1 MKYKIGFVSLG
12 CPKNLTDTETMIGLL
27 KNEYIL
33 ETNPENADIIIVNT
47 CGFIESAKQESIDTI
62 IEMGQYKQTG
72 NLKKLIVTGCLAQ
85 RYSTEILEQLPEVD
99 AVAGTAS
106 FIDIKTVLD
115 EAFNGEKRIFMRDI
129 NEAVPENLPRVLA
142 TPHYSAYLK
151 IADGC
156 NNKCTYC
163 VIPQIRGKYRSR
175 TVESIVDE
183 AKKLAA
189 DGVREIILIAQD
201 TTYYGVDLYKK
212 KMLAPLL
219 QELEKIEGLRWIR
232 VHYCYPEMID
242 DDLIDVFANSKK
254 ICPYIDIPFQHASDG
269 VLKKMA
275 RRSSFEKNC
284 RLIDTLREK
293 VENIY
298 IRSSFIV
305 GFPGETEED
314 FGILKEF
321 IKKARLDRLG
331 VFTYSPEE
339 GTIAAEMDGQI
350 DEEVKQARRDEIME
364 IQKQISKEKCD
375 EKIGTVIEVLCEGS
389 LGKNLFAGR
398 SKGDSPEIDGTVVF
412 KSAQEIKPGEFV
424 KIKVKKAYN
433 YDLEGDFVEYCE

>member
-62 IEMGQYKQTG
+62 IEMGQYKQAG

-85 RYSTEILEQLPEVD
+85 RYSAEILEQLPEVD

-175 TVESIVDE
+175 TIESIVDE

-189 DGVREIILIAQD
+189 VGVREIILIAQD

-219 QELEKIEGLRWIR
+219 QELEKIDGLRWIR

-389 LGKNLFAGR
+389 LEKNLFAGR

-412 KSAQEIKPGEFV
+412 KSAQDIKPGEFV

>member
-242 DDLIDVFANSKK
+242 DELIDVFANSKK

>member
-1 MKYKIGFVSLG
+1 MKYKVGFVSLG

-27 KNEYIL
+27 KNEYEI

-62 IEMGQYKQTG
+62 IEMGQFKETG

-85 RYSTEILEQLPEVD
+85 RYSNEILEQLPEVD

-106 FIDIKTVLD
+106 FIDIKSVLD
-115 EAFNGEKRIFMRDI
+115 EAFHGEKRIFMRDI
-129 NEAVPENLPRVLA
+129 NEAVPENLPRVIA
-142 TPHYSAYLK
+142 TPKHTAYLK

-175 TVESIVDE
+175 KIEDIVSE
-183 AKKLAA
+183 AKSLAE

-212 KMLAPLL
+212 KMLAKLL
-219 QELEKIEGLRWIR
+219 KEVSKIEKLHWIR

-242 DDLIDVFANSKK
+242 DELIEVFAKNKK
-254 ICPYIDIPFQHASDG
+254 ICPYIDIPFQHASDS
-269 VLKKMA
+269 VLKNMA

-284 RLIDTLREK
+284 RLIEALREK

-314 FGILKEF
+314 FEVLKEF
-321 IKKARLDRLG
+321 IKFARLDRLG

-339 GTIAAEMDGQI
+339 GTVAAAMDGQI
-350 DEEVKQARRDEIME
+350 DEAVKEHRRDEIMK
-364 IQKQISKEKCD
+364 IQKQISKEKCA
-375 EKIGTVIEVLCEGS
+375 EKIGTVIEVLCEGACGKS
-389 LGKNLFAGR
+389 LYAGR
-398 SKGDSPEIDGTVVF
+398 SRGDSPEIDGTVVI
-412 KSAQEIKPGEFV
+412 KSQTPLNPGDFV
-424 KIKVKKAYN
+424 KVKIKKAYN
-433 YDLEGDFVEYCE
+433 YDLEGDFVEFAK

>member
-85 RYSTEILEQLPEVD
+85 RYSAEILEQLPEVD

-142 TPHYSAYLK
+142 TPHYAAYLK

-175 TVESIVDE
+175 TIESIVDE

-219 QELEKIEGLRWIR
+219 QELEKIDGLRWIR

-339 GTIAAEMDGQI
+339 GTIAAEMDSQI

-389 LGKNLFAGR
+389 LRKNLFAGR

-412 KSAQEIKPGEFV
+412 KSAQDIKPGEFV
-424 KIKVKKAYN
+424 KIKVTKAYN